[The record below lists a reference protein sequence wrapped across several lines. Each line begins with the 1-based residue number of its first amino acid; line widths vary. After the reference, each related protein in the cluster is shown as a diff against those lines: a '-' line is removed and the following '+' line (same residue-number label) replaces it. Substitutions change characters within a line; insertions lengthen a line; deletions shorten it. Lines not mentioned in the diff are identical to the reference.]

1 MQAWLEI
8 DRGAVRRNYQRVRER
23 IGSTVGII
31 SVVKSNAYGHGL
43 EEMVRLLDETDT
55 EMFAVISLDEA
66 RRVAQLSTKPVL
78 ILGYLDNKE
87 VTDAIEEGFVL
98 NMHDFEQVP
107 AYQRFA
113 ERMGRTVRVHLKVET
128 GLNRLGMS
136 PEQVTDL
143 LIGQSR
149 YPNLKIEAMFSHLAC
164 STEKD
169 KNMAQLRILQDI
181 LIEIEGKAPLLPI
194 HLDSSYALQDF
205 SEGYFDAVRVGLALY
220 GVDAVLPELE
230 SSLTCK
236 SIVMQ
241 VKPVEKGQ
249 GISYGHLYVA
259 PKDMEVAIIA
269 MGYADGL
276 SQSLRDKMSVLI
288 DGKKVPVVGQIC
300 MNMIIADV
308 TGLNIKRGNEVV
320 IIGEQKGSDGS
331 VEKITVAELSKLS
344 EIRHHEFLIRM
355 GLALPKR
362 YFG

>member
-8 DRGAVRRNYQRVRER
+8 DRGAIRRNFQRVREKV
-23 IGSTVGII
+23 GSTVGII

-43 EEMVRLLDETDT
+43 EEVVTILDQTET

-66 RRVAQLSTKPVL
+66 RRVAELSNKPVL

-98 NMHDFEQVP
+98 NVYDMEQVP

-113 ERMGRTVRVHLKVET
+113 ERMGRTVRINLKVET
-128 GLNRLGMS
+128 GLNRLGVS
-136 PEQVTDL
+136 PEQAVDL
-143 LIGQSR
+143 LSGQSR

-164 STEKD
+164 STNKEK
-169 KNMAQLRILQDI
+169 NQQQLRILQDI
-181 LIEIEGKAPLLPI
+181 IIDIEGKAPLLPI
-194 HLDSSYALQDF
+194 HLDSSYALQNF

-220 GVDAVLPELE
+220 GVDEVLPEME

-236 SIVMQ
+236 SVVMQ

-259 PKDMEVAIIA
+259 LKNMEVAVIA
-269 MGYADGL
+269 IGYADGL

-320 IIGEQKGSDGS
+320 IIGEQKGSDGT